1 MHPDPPEVPDARLAD
16 RLEAQRLAQEEWAE
30 RHRRPPRG
38 FNGPEEPLDGGE
50 GVREPR
56 RQPPLSPAGSA
67 ALEMVP

>member
-38 FNGPEEPLDGGE
+38 LDGPEEPLDGGE

-56 RQPPLSPAGSA
+56 RPLPSAGGAGA
-67 ALEMVP
+67 ALVCPR